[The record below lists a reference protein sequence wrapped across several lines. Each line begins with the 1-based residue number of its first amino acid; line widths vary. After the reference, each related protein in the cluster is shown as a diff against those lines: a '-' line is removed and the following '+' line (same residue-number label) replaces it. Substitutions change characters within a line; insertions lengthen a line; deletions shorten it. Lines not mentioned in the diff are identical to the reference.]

1 MGGVVD
7 FCNLESSITYV
18 AVPPLSLHAKL
29 KDPSIAKM
37 GLCFPLL
44 AGLWM
49 LFKGPQVFMVTV
61 LSLGYWK
68 LVAPLCTEQL
78 GGSSIKLKSGRQD
91 SRVSSKASAD
101 TSIPT
106 AQSDVGTVLDY
117 FSNLGLNTEQTV
129 AILGETF
136 YFLNFPLFRNQSL
149 AVGIVQHLKCPIQ
162 TEIYKI
168 SAPQSFNSN

>member
-1 MGGVVD
+1 
-7 FCNLESSITYV
+7 
-18 AVPPLSLHAKL
+18 
-29 KDPSIAKM
+29 
-37 GLCFPLL
+37 
-44 AGLWM
+44 
-49 LFKGPQVFMVTV
+49 MVTV

-68 LVAPLCTEQL
+68 LIAPLCTEQL
-78 GGSSIKLKSGRQD
+78 GGPSIKSKSGRQD

-101 TSIPT
+101 TGIPT

-136 YFLNFPLFRNQSL
+136 YFLNFPLLRNQSL
-149 AVGIVQHLKCPIQ
+149 AVGIVQPLKCPIQ

-168 SAPQSFNSN
+168 SATQSFNSN